1 MYKSFNMTI
10 GEKKKPAERKIQVWR
25 GRLVPDG
32 LSSTDNYYQVS
43 DLVRSSRA
51 KIIHLQAKENVIIN

>member
-1 MYKSFNMTI
+1 MTI

-32 LSSTDNYYQVS
+32 LSSNYNHHQAS

-51 KIIHLQAKENVIIN
+51 KRIHLQAKENVIVN